1 MCSLLGGLLVS
12 LLVLAG
18 THAVGMILAQV
29 FVHLPSTARDKP
41 ILWAAQPHV
50 VVLSHVVVEGDVIC
64 VPKSAYGA
72 DVHANDFGPSVGTV
86 MGTPC
91 EGPL

>member
-1 MCSLLGGLLVS
+1 MLLV
-12 LLVLAG
+12 
-18 THAVGMILAQV
+18 QV
-29 FVHLPSTARDKP
+29 FAHLPSTARDEP
-41 ILWAAQPHV
+41 ILRAAQPHV
-50 VVLSHVVVEGDVIC
+50 VVLSHMVVEGDVVC